1 MISEL
6 GHFLLISAFC
16 LNLGLIAN
24 CISSRPAVAMY
35 TSFFNEL
42 ESLLLTLLAVSF
54 LLLIVSFINS
64 DFSVKL
70 VANNSHLL
78 KPFLYK
84 VAGAWGNHE
93 GSMLLWVLI
102 LSLYLFLF
110 QVSSNDYPKV
120 LIRNV
125 ILVQLSTIALFLFY
139 LMVFSNP
146 FERLEFPPLNGQDL
160 NPILQDVLL
169 VAHPPILYLG
179 YLGLSIPFSIAIG
192 FLLTNDN
199 KINITKLIRFW
210 SLIPFVFLTLGILLG
225 SVWAYYELGW
235 GGWWFWDP
243 VENVSLLPWL
253 INLALIH
260 SVLILERRNSL
271 LNWTILLSIMGFSF
285 SMIGTFIVRSGLIT
299 SVHAFANDP
308 SRGLFILLIIFLA
321 IASSL
326 LIYVTKRS
334 NHENFMK
341 LNLASKE
348 LWILVQ
354 NLTLLVI
361 ATIVFL
367 GTIWPFIVEAI
378 FGEQV
383 SVGEPFYEV
392 SLTPFVIIFAFML
405 PIASK
410 IRWSGKKIGNMRK
423 IVALIF
429 ISAVLSASAFIW
441 KDFKFLTLTG
451 LFMSSWVCFGS
462 ILEFISSF
470 KFQLTSIESLKR
482 SLIVNSR
489 LVGRTFAHVG
499 FGLLI
504 FGVTAVTSWEIEDI
518 RNVEVGE
525 SYYLKSYQIV
535 FKSIDYSVEKNF
547 KKVSGSFEI
556 FNNNKLVGAIQ
567 PEKRLYPSR
576 NEVTTE
582 ASINPTLFNDF
593 YMVLGNKLDENLWVV
608 RTYIKPFI
616 SFIWIGVM
624 LIALGGFVSLLSF
637 NSYKKPSHEVIN

>member
-24 CISSRPAVAMY
+24 CISNKPVLVGY
-35 TSFFNEL
+35 TGFFDKL
-42 ESLLLTLLAVSF
+42 ESLLLTLLAISF
-54 LLLIVSFINS
+54 LLLITSFITS

-78 KPFLYK
+78 KPILYK

-102 LSLYLFLF
+102 LTLYLFLF
-110 QVSSNDYPKV
+110 QVSSRNYPNV
-120 LIRNV
+120 LVKNV
-125 ILVQLSTIALFLFY
+125 VLVQLSIIALFLFY
-139 LMVFSNP
+139 LLVLSNP

-169 VAHPPILYLG
+169 VAHPPLLYLG

-192 FLLTNDN
+192 FLLTNDH
-199 KINITKLIRFW
+199 KINIVKLLRFW
-210 SLIPFVFLTLGILLG
+210 ALAPFIFLTLGILLG
-225 SVWAYYELGW
+225 SIWAYYELGW

-253 INLALIH
+253 LNLALIH

-321 IASSL
+321 IISSL
-326 LIYVTKRS
+326 LIYVTKRPYYD
-334 NHENFMK
+334 NFMK

-348 LWILVQ
+348 LWIVVQ
-354 NLTLLVI
+354 NLILLVI
-361 ATIVFL
+361 AAVVFL

-378 FGEQV
+378 FDEQV

-392 SLTPFVIIFAFML
+392 SLIPFVIIFAFML

-410 IRWSGKKIGNMRK
+410 IRWKRK
-423 IVALIF
+423 NNYDVRRLLILIF
-429 ISAVLSASAFIW
+429 ISTSLSACTFIW
-441 KDFKFLTLTG
+441 KDFNLLTFIG
-451 LFMSSWVCFGS
+451 LFLALWICLSS
-462 ILEFISSF
+462 ILEFIFSF
-470 KFQLTSIESLKR
+470 KSQLSMIDGLKR
-482 SLIVNSR
+482 SLILNSR
-489 LVGRTFAHVG
+489 LIGRTCAHFG

-525 SYYLKSYQIV
+525 KYYLKSYQIV
-535 FKSIDYSVEKNF
+535 FNGVDYSVEKNF
-547 KKVSGSFEI
+547 KKVSGSFEV
-556 FNNNKLVGAIQ
+556 FKNSKLVGTLL

-582 ASINPTLFNDF
+582 ASIKPTLFKDF
-593 YMVLGNKLDENLWVV
+593 YMVLGNKLDENAWVV

-616 SFIWIGVM
+616 SFIWVGVI
-624 LIALGGFVSLLSF
+624 LIALGGFFSVFSF
-637 NSYKKPSHEVIN
+637 ISYKSRV

>member
-24 CISSRPAVAMY
+24 CISNKPVLVGY
-35 TSFFNEL
+35 TGFFDKL
-42 ESLLLTLLAVSF
+42 ESLLLTLLAISF
-54 LLLIVSFINS
+54 LLLITSFITS

-78 KPFLYK
+78 KPILYK

-102 LSLYLFLF
+102 LTLYLFLF
-110 QVSSNDYPKV
+110 QVSSRHYPNV
-120 LIRNV
+120 LVRNV
-125 ILVQLSTIALFLFY
+125 VLVQLSIIALFLFY
-139 LMVFSNP
+139 LLVLSNP

-169 VAHPPILYLG
+169 VAHPPVLYLG

-192 FLLTNDN
+192 FLLTNDH
-199 KINITKLIRFW
+199 KINIVRLIRFW
-210 SLIPFVFLTLGILLG
+210 SLAPFIFLTLGILLG
-225 SVWAYYELGW
+225 SIWAYYELGW

-253 INLALIH
+253 LNLALIH

-326 LIYVTKRS
+326 LIYVTKRPYY
-334 NHENFMK
+334 ENFMK

-348 LWILVQ
+348 LWIVVQ
-354 NLTLLVI
+354 NLILLVI
-361 ATIVFL
+361 AAVVFL

-378 FGEQV
+378 FDEQV

-392 SLTPFVIIFAFML
+392 SLIPFVIIFAFML

-410 IRWSGKKIGNMRK
+410 IRWKGKNNYDVRRLLI
-423 IVALIF
+423 LIF
-429 ISAVLSASAFIW
+429 ISTSLSACTFIW
-441 KDFKFLTLTG
+441 KDFNLLTFIG
-451 LFMSSWVCFGS
+451 LFLALWICLSS
-462 ILEFISSF
+462 ILEFIFSF
-470 KFQLTSIESLKR
+470 KSQLSMIDGLKR
-482 SLIVNSR
+482 SLILNSR
-489 LVGRTFAHVG
+489 LIGRTCAHFG

-525 SYYLKSYQIV
+525 KYYLKSYQIV
-535 FKSIDYSVEKNF
+535 FNGVDYSVEKNF
-547 KKVSGSFEI
+547 KKVSGSFEV
-556 FNNNKLVGAIQ
+556 FKNSKLVGTLL

-582 ASINPTLFNDF
+582 ASIKPTLFKDF
-593 YMVLGNKLDENLWVV
+593 YMVLGNKLDENAWVV

-616 SFIWIGVM
+616 SFIWVGVI
-624 LIALGGFVSLLSF
+624 LIALGGFFSVFSF
-637 NSYKKPSHEVIN
+637 ISYKSRV

>member
-1 MISEL
+1 MVSEL

-24 CISSRPAVAMY
+24 SISTRSVLAEY
-35 TSFFNEL
+35 TRFFNRL
-42 ESLLLTLLAVSF
+42 ESLLFTFLAISF

-70 VANNSHLL
+70 VANNSHAL
-78 KPFLYK
+78 KPILYK

-102 LSLYLFLF
+102 LSVYLFLF
-110 QVSSNDYPKV
+110 QAGSSDYPKALV
-120 LIRNV
+120 RNV
-125 ILVQLSTIALFLFY
+125 ILVQLSTTALFLFY
-139 LMVFSNP
+139 LIVLSNP

-179 YLGLSIPFSIAIG
+179 YLGLSIPFSIAVG
-192 FLLTNDN
+192 FLLTNDH
-199 KINITKLIRFW
+199 KINIVSLIRFW
-210 SLIPFVFLTLGILLG
+210 SLVPFVFLTLGILLG
-225 SVWAYYELGW
+225 SIWAYYELGW

-260 SVLILERRNSL
+260 SNLILERRNSL

-285 SMIGTFIVRSGLIT
+285 SMIGTFMVRSGLIT

-308 SRGLFILLIIFLA
+308 SRGLFILLIISLA
-321 IASSL
+321 ITSSL
-326 LIYVTKRS
+326 LIYITKRS
-334 NHENFMK
+334 NHINIMK
-341 LNLASKE
+341 LNFASKE
-348 LWILVQ
+348 LWIIVQ

-367 GTIWPFIVEAI
+367 GTIWPFIIEAI
-378 FGEQV
+378 FDEQV

-392 SLTPFVIIFAFML
+392 SLTPFVVIFAFML

-410 IRWSGKKIGNMRK
+410 IRWKGKNFSNIRTIIG
-423 IVALIF
+423 LFF
-429 ISAVLSASAFIW
+429 ISIALSASVFIW
-441 KDFKFLTLTG
+441 KDFKLLTFIG
-451 LFMSSWVCFGS
+451 LFLSSWVCFGS
-462 ILEFISSF
+462 ILDFTSYF
-470 KFQLTSIESLKR
+470 KSQLNYIDGLKR
-482 SLIVNSR
+482 SLILNSR
-489 LVGRTFAHVG
+489 LIGRTSAHFG

-518 RNVEVGE
+518 RNVQVGE
-525 SYYLKSYQIV
+525 SYYLKSYKIV
-535 FKSIDYSVEKNF
+535 FKDIDYSVEKNF
-547 KKVSGSFEI
+547 KKVSGSFEVL
-556 FNNNKLVGAIQ
+556 NNNKLVGTLL

-582 ASINPTLFNDF
+582 ASIKPTLYNDF
-593 YMVLGNKLDENLWVV
+593 YMVLGNKIDENAWVV

-616 SFIWIGVM
+616 SFIWVGVI
-624 LIALGGFVSLLSF
+624 LIALGGLVSLLSF
-637 NSYKKPSHEVIN
+637 TSYKKFKA

>member
-24 CISSRPAVAMY
+24 YIATQSVLVGY
-35 TSFFNEL
+35 TGFFDKL
-42 ESLLLTLLAVSF
+42 ESLLLSF
-54 LLLIVSFINS
+54 LAISFLSLIISFINS

-78 KPFLYK
+78 KPILYK

-102 LSLYLFLF
+102 LTLYLFLF
-110 QVSSNDYPKV
+110 QVSSRHYPNELV
-120 LIRNV
+120 RNV
-125 ILVQLSTIALFLFY
+125 VLVQLSIIALFLFY
-139 LMVFSNP
+139 LLVLSNP

-169 VAHPPILYLG
+169 VAHPPVLYLG
-179 YLGLSIPFSIAIG
+179 YLGLSIPFSIAVG
-192 FLLTNDN
+192 FLLTNDH
-199 KINITKLIRFW
+199 KINIVRLIRFW
-210 SLIPFVFLTLGILLG
+210 SLVPFIFLTLGILLG
-225 SVWAYYELGW
+225 SIWAYYELGW

-253 INLALIH
+253 LNLALIH

-326 LIYVTKRS
+326 LIYVTKRPYY
-334 NHENFMK
+334 ENFMK

-348 LWILVQ
+348 LWIVVQ
-354 NLTLLVI
+354 NLILLVI
-361 ATIVFL
+361 AAVVFL
-367 GTIWPFIVEAI
+367 GTIWPFIIEVI
-378 FGEQV
+378 FDEQV

-392 SLTPFVIIFAFML
+392 SLIPFVIIFAFML

-410 IRWSGKKIGNMRK
+410 IRWKGKNNYDVRRLLI
-423 IVALIF
+423 LIF
-429 ISAVLSASAFIW
+429 ISTSLSACAFIW
-441 KDFKFLTLTG
+441 TDFNLLTFIG
-451 LFMSSWVCFGS
+451 LFLALWICLSS
-462 ILEFISSF
+462 ILEFIFSF
-470 KFQLTSIESLKR
+470 KSQLSMIDGLKR
-482 SLIVNSR
+482 SLILNSR
-489 LVGRTFAHVG
+489 LIGRTCAHFG

-525 SYYLKSYQIV
+525 KYYLKSYQIV
-535 FKSIDYSVEKNF
+535 FNGVDYSVEENF
-547 KKVSGSFEI
+547 KKVSGSFEV
-556 FNNNKLVGAIQ
+556 FKNSKLVGTLL

-582 ASINPTLFNDF
+582 ASIKPTLFKDF
-593 YMVLGNKLDENLWVV
+593 YMVLGNKLDENAWVV

-616 SFIWIGVM
+616 SFIWVGVI
-624 LIALGGFVSLLSF
+624 LIALGGFFSVFSF
-637 NSYKKPSHEVIN
+637 ISYKSRV

>member
-24 CISSRPAVAMY
+24 CISNKPVLVGY
-35 TSFFNEL
+35 TGFFDKL
-42 ESLLLTLLAVSF
+42 ESLLLTLLAISF
-54 LLLIVSFINS
+54 LLLITSFITS

-78 KPFLYK
+78 KPILYK

-102 LSLYLFLF
+102 LTLYLFLF
-110 QVSSNDYPKV
+110 QVSSRHYPNV
-120 LIRNV
+120 LVRNV
-125 ILVQLSTIALFLFY
+125 VLVQLSIIALFLFY
-139 LMVFSNP
+139 LLALSNP

-169 VAHPPILYLG
+169 VAHPPVLYLG

-192 FLLTNDN
+192 FLLTNDH
-199 KINITKLIRFW
+199 KINIVKLIRFW
-210 SLIPFVFLTLGILLG
+210 SLAPFIFLTLGILLG
-225 SVWAYYELGW
+225 SIWAYYELGW

-253 INLALIH
+253 LNLALIH

-326 LIYVTKRS
+326 LIYVTKRPYY
-334 NHENFMK
+334 ENFMK

-348 LWILVQ
+348 LWIVVQ
-354 NLTLLVI
+354 NLILLVI
-361 ATIVFL
+361 AAVVFL

-378 FGEQV
+378 FDEQV

-392 SLTPFVIIFAFML
+392 SLIPFVIIFAFML

-410 IRWSGKKIGNMRK
+410 IRWKGKNNYDVRRLLI
-423 IVALIF
+423 LIF
-429 ISAVLSASAFIW
+429 ISTSLPACAFIW
-441 KDFKFLTLTG
+441 TDFNLLTFIG
-451 LFMSSWVCFGS
+451 LFLALWICLSS
-462 ILEFISSF
+462 ILEFIFSF
-470 KFQLTSIESLKR
+470 KSQLSMIDGLKR
-482 SLIVNSR
+482 SLILNSR
-489 LVGRTFAHVG
+489 LIGRTCAHFG

-525 SYYLKSYQIV
+525 KYYLKSYQIV
-535 FKSIDYSVEKNF
+535 FNGVDYSVEKNF
-547 KKVSGSFEI
+547 KKVSGSFEV
-556 FNNNKLVGAIQ
+556 FKNSKLVGTLL

-582 ASINPTLFNDF
+582 ASIKPTLFKDF
-593 YMVLGNKLDENLWVV
+593 YMVLGNKLDENAWVV

-616 SFIWIGVM
+616 SFIWVGVI
-624 LIALGGFVSLLSF
+624 LIALGGFFSVFSF
-637 NSYKKPSHEVIN
+637 ISYKSRV

>member
-24 CISSRPAVAMY
+24 SISTRPVLAGY
-35 TSFFNEL
+35 TRFFNRL
-42 ESLLLTLLAVSF
+42 ESLLFTLLAISF
-54 LLLIVSFINS
+54 LLLIVSFVNS

-70 VANNSHLL
+70 VANNSHAL
-78 KPFLYK
+78 KPILYK

-102 LSLYLFLF
+102 LSVYLFLF
-110 QVSSNDYPKV
+110 QATSSDYPKV
-120 LIRNV
+120 LVRNV
-125 ILVQLSTIALFLFY
+125 ILVQLSTTALFLFY

-179 YLGLSIPFSIAIG
+179 YLGLSIPFSIAVG
-192 FLLTNDN
+192 FLLTNDH
-199 KINITKLIRFW
+199 KINIVRLIRFW

-225 SVWAYYELGW
+225 SIWAYYELGW

-253 INLALIH
+253 LNLALIH

-326 LIYVTKRS
+326 LIYLIKRP
-334 NHENFMK
+334 NYEIRMK
-341 LNLASKE
+341 LSLASKE
-348 LWILVQ
+348 IWIVVQ
-354 NLTLLVI
+354 NLILLVI
-361 ATIVFL
+361 AAVVFL
-367 GTIWPFIVEAI
+367 GTIWPFIIEAI
-378 FGEQV
+378 FDEQV

-392 SLTPFVIIFAFML
+392 SLTPFVVIFAFML

-410 IRWSGKKIGNMRK
+410 IRWKGKKIGDFRK
-423 IVALIF
+423 LLILIF
-429 ISAVLSASAFIW
+429 ISTGLSAGAFIW
-441 KDFKFLTLTG
+441 KEFNLLTFIG
-451 LFMSSWVCFGS
+451 LFLALWICFSS
-462 ILEFISSF
+462 ILEFISSLKSQF
-470 KFQLTSIESLKR
+470 TIIEGLKR
-482 SLIVNSR
+482 SLILNSR
-489 LVGRTFAHVG
+489 LIGRTCAHFG

-504 FGVTAVTSWEIEDI
+504 FGVTAVTSWEVEDI
-518 RNVEVGE
+518 RKVEVGE
-525 SYYLKSYQIV
+525 NYYLKSYQIV
-535 FKSIDYSVEKNF
+535 FKGVDYSVEKNF
-547 KKVSGSFEI
+547 KKVSGSFDV
-556 FNNNKLVGAIQ
+556 FKSNKFVGTLL

-576 NEVTTE
+576 DEVTTE
-582 ASINPTLFNDF
+582 ASINPTLYNDF
-593 YMVLGNKLDENLWVV
+593 YMVLGNKLEENAWVV

-616 SFIWIGVM
+616 SFIWVGVM
-624 LIALGGFVSLLSF
+624 LIALGGFFSIFSF
-637 NSYKKPSHEVIN
+637 NLYKTRA

>member
-24 CISSRPAVAMY
+24 CISNKPVLVGY
-35 TSFFNEL
+35 TGFFDKL
-42 ESLLLTLLAVSF
+42 ESLLLTLLAISF
-54 LLLIVSFINS
+54 LLLITSFITS

-78 KPFLYK
+78 KPILYK

-102 LSLYLFLF
+102 LTLYLFLF
-110 QVSSNDYPKV
+110 QVSSRHYPNV
-120 LIRNV
+120 LVRNV
-125 ILVQLSTIALFLFY
+125 VLVQLSIIALFLFY
-139 LMVFSNP
+139 LLALSNP

-169 VAHPPILYLG
+169 VAHPPVLYLG

-192 FLLTNDN
+192 FLLTNDH
-199 KINITKLIRFW
+199 KINIVRLIRFW
-210 SLIPFVFLTLGILLG
+210 SLAPFIFLTLGILLG
-225 SVWAYYELGW
+225 SIWAYYELGW

-253 INLALIH
+253 LNLALIH

-321 IASSL
+321 IISSL
-326 LIYVTKRS
+326 LIYVTKRPYYD
-334 NHENFMK
+334 NFMK

-348 LWILVQ
+348 LWIVVQ
-354 NLTLLVI
+354 NLILLVI
-361 ATIVFL
+361 AAVVFL

-378 FGEQV
+378 FDEQV

-392 SLTPFVIIFAFML
+392 SLIPFVIIFAFML

-410 IRWSGKKIGNMRK
+410 IRWKGKNNYDVRRLLI
-423 IVALIF
+423 LIF
-429 ISAVLSASAFIW
+429 ISTSLSACTFIW
-441 KDFKFLTLTG
+441 TDFNLLTFIG
-451 LFMSSWVCFGS
+451 LFLALWICLSS
-462 ILEFISSF
+462 ILEFIFSF
-470 KFQLTSIESLKR
+470 KSQLSMIDGLKR
-482 SLIVNSR
+482 SLILNSR
-489 LVGRTFAHVG
+489 LIGRTCAHFG

-525 SYYLKSYQIV
+525 KYYLKSYQIV
-535 FKSIDYSVEKNF
+535 FNGVDYSVEKNF
-547 KKVSGSFEI
+547 KKVSGSFEV
-556 FNNNKLVGAIQ
+556 FKNSKLVGTLL

-582 ASINPTLFNDF
+582 ASIKPTLFKDF
-593 YMVLGNKLDENLWVV
+593 YMVLGNKLDENAWVV

-616 SFIWIGVM
+616 SFIWVGVI
-624 LIALGGFVSLLSF
+624 LIALGGFFSVFSF
-637 NSYKKPSHEVIN
+637 ISYRARV

>member
-24 CISSRPAVAMY
+24 CISNKPVLVGY
-35 TSFFNEL
+35 TGFFDKL
-42 ESLLLTLLAVSF
+42 ESLLLTLLAISF
-54 LLLIVSFINS
+54 LLLITSFITS

-78 KPFLYK
+78 KPILYK

-102 LSLYLFLF
+102 LTLYLFLF
-110 QVSSNDYPKV
+110 QVSSRHYPNV
-120 LIRNV
+120 LVRNV
-125 ILVQLSTIALFLFY
+125 VLVQLSIIALFLFY
-139 LMVFSNP
+139 LLVLSNP

-169 VAHPPILYLG
+169 VAHPPVLYLG

-192 FLLTNDN
+192 FLLTNDH
-199 KINITKLIRFW
+199 KINIVRLIRFW
-210 SLIPFVFLTLGILLG
+210 SLAPFIFLTLGILLG
-225 SVWAYYELGW
+225 SIWAYYELGW

-253 INLALIH
+253 LNLALIH

-326 LIYVTKRS
+326 LIYVTKRPYY
-334 NHENFMK
+334 ENFMK

-348 LWILVQ
+348 LWIVVQ
-354 NLTLLVI
+354 NLILLVI
-361 ATIVFL
+361 AAVVFL

-378 FGEQV
+378 FDEQV

-392 SLTPFVIIFAFML
+392 SLIPFVIIFAFML

-410 IRWSGKKIGNMRK
+410 IRWKGKNNYDVRRLLI
-423 IVALIF
+423 LIF
-429 ISAVLSASAFIW
+429 ISTSLSACAFIW
-441 KDFKFLTLTG
+441 TDFNLLTFIG
-451 LFMSSWVCFGS
+451 LFLALWICLSS
-462 ILEFISSF
+462 ILEFIFSF
-470 KFQLTSIESLKR
+470 KSQLSMIDGLKR
-482 SLIVNSR
+482 SLILNSR
-489 LVGRTFAHVG
+489 LIGRTCAHFG

-525 SYYLKSYQIV
+525 KYYLKSYQIV
-535 FKSIDYSVEKNF
+535 FNGVDYSVEKNF
-547 KKVSGSFEI
+547 KKVSGSFEV
-556 FNNNKLVGAIQ
+556 FKNSKLVGTLL

-582 ASINPTLFNDF
+582 ASIKPTLFKDF
-593 YMVLGNKLDENLWVV
+593 YMVLGNKLDENAWVV

-616 SFIWIGVM
+616 SFIWVGVI
-624 LIALGGFVSLLSF
+624 LIALGGFFSVFSF
-637 NSYKKPSHEVIN
+637 ISYKSRV

>member
-24 CISSRPAVAMY
+24 CISNKPVLVGY
-35 TSFFNEL
+35 TGFFDKL
-42 ESLLLTLLAVSF
+42 ESLLLTLLAISF
-54 LLLIVSFINS
+54 LLLITSFITS

-78 KPFLYK
+78 KPILYK

-102 LSLYLFLF
+102 LTLYLFLF
-110 QVSSNDYPKV
+110 QVSSRHYPNV
-120 LIRNV
+120 LVRNV
-125 ILVQLSTIALFLFY
+125 VLVQLSIIALFLFY
-139 LMVFSNP
+139 LLVLSNP

-169 VAHPPILYLG
+169 VAHPPVLYLG

-192 FLLTNDN
+192 FLLTNDH
-199 KINITKLIRFW
+199 KINIVRLIRFW
-210 SLIPFVFLTLGILLG
+210 SLAPFIFLTLGILLG
-225 SVWAYYELGW
+225 SIWAYYELGW

-253 INLALIH
+253 LNLALIH

-326 LIYVTKRS
+326 LIYVTKRPYY
-334 NHENFMK
+334 ENFMK

-348 LWILVQ
+348 LWIVVQ
-354 NLTLLVI
+354 NLILLVI
-361 ATIVFL
+361 AAVVFL

-378 FGEQV
+378 FDEQV
-383 SVGEPFYEV
+383 SVGEPFYEI
-392 SLTPFVIIFAFML
+392 SLIPFVIIFAFML

-410 IRWSGKKIGNMRK
+410 IRWKGKNNYDVRRLLI
-423 IVALIF
+423 LIF
-429 ISAVLSASAFIW
+429 ISTSLSACTFIW
-441 KDFKFLTLTG
+441 KDFNLLTFIG
-451 LFMSSWVCFGS
+451 LFLALWICLSS
-462 ILEFISSF
+462 ILEFIFSF
-470 KFQLTSIESLKR
+470 KSQLSMVDGLKR
-482 SLIVNSR
+482 SLILNSR
-489 LVGRTFAHVG
+489 LIGRTCAHFG

-525 SYYLKSYQIV
+525 KYYLKSYQIV
-535 FKSIDYSVEKNF
+535 FNGVDYSVEKNF
-547 KKVSGSFEI
+547 KKVLGSFEVSK
-556 FNNNKLVGAIQ
+556 NSKLVGTLL

-582 ASINPTLFNDF
+582 ASIKPTLFKDF
-593 YMVLGNKLDENLWVV
+593 YMVLGNKLDENAWVV

-616 SFIWIGVM
+616 SFIWVGVI
-624 LIALGGFVSLLSF
+624 LIALGGFFSAFSF
-637 NSYKKPSHEVIN
+637 ISYKSRV

>member
-24 CISSRPAVAMY
+24 CISNKPALVGY
-35 TSFFNEL
+35 TGFFDKL
-42 ESLLLTLLAVSF
+42 ESLLLTLLAISF
-54 LLLIVSFINS
+54 LLLIISFITS

-78 KPFLYK
+78 KPILYK

-102 LSLYLFLF
+102 LTLYLFLF
-110 QVSSNDYPKV
+110 QVSSRHYPNV
-120 LIRNV
+120 LVRNV
-125 ILVQLSTIALFLFY
+125 VLVQLSIIALFLFY
-139 LMVFSNP
+139 LLVLSNP

-169 VAHPPILYLG
+169 VAHPPVLYLG

-192 FLLTNDN
+192 FLLTNDH
-199 KINITKLIRFW
+199 KVNIVKLIRFW
-210 SLIPFVFLTLGILLG
+210 SLAPFIFLTLGILLG
-225 SVWAYYELGW
+225 SIWAYYELGW

-253 INLALIH
+253 LNLALIH

-321 IASSL
+321 IISSL
-326 LIYVTKRS
+326 LIYVTKRPYYD
-334 NHENFMK
+334 NFMK

-348 LWILVQ
+348 LWIVVQ
-354 NLTLLVI
+354 NLILLVI
-361 ATIVFL
+361 AAVVFL

-378 FGEQV
+378 FDEQV

-392 SLTPFVIIFAFML
+392 SLIPFVIIFAFML

-410 IRWSGKKIGNMRK
+410 IRWKGKNNFDVRRLLI
-423 IVALIF
+423 LIF
-429 ISAVLSASAFIW
+429 ISTSLSACTFIW
-441 KDFKFLTLTG
+441 TDFNLLTFIG
-451 LFMSSWVCFGS
+451 LFLALWICLSS
-462 ILEFISSF
+462 ILEFIFSF
-470 KFQLTSIESLKR
+470 KSQLSMIDGLKR
-482 SLIVNSR
+482 SLILNSR
-489 LVGRTFAHVG
+489 LVGRTCAHFG

-525 SYYLKSYQIV
+525 NYYLKSYQIV
-535 FKSIDYSVEKNF
+535 FNGVDYSVEKNF
-547 KKVSGSFEI
+547 KKVSGSFEV
-556 FNNNKLVGAIQ
+556 FKNSKPVGTLL

-582 ASINPTLFNDF
+582 ASIKPTLFKDF
-593 YMVLGNKLDENLWVV
+593 YMVLGNKLDENAWVV

-616 SFIWIGVM
+616 SFIWVGVI
-624 LIALGGFVSLLSF
+624 LIALGGFFSVFSF
-637 NSYKKPSHEVIN
+637 ISYKSRV

>member
-1 MISEL
+1 MVSEL

-24 CISSRPAVAMY
+24 CIVHKPAFLGF
-35 TSFFNEL
+35 TILFNRL
-42 ESLLLTLLAVSF
+42 ESLLFTLLAVSF
-54 LLLIVSFINS
+54 LFLIVSFISS

-70 VANNSHLL
+70 VANNSHSL
-78 KPFLYK
+78 KPILYK

-102 LSLYLFLF
+102 LSLYLFVF
-110 QVSSNDYPKV
+110 QLSSNSYSKELV
-120 LIRNV
+120 RNI
-125 ILVQLSTIALFLFY
+125 ILVQLSIIALFLFY
-139 LMVFSNP
+139 LLIVSNP
-146 FERLEFPPLNGQDL
+146 FERLDFPPLNGQDL

-179 YLGLSIPFSIAIG
+179 YLGLSLPFSIAVG
-192 FLLTNDN
+192 FLLTNDS
-199 KINITKLIRFW
+199 KINILYLIRFW
-210 SLIPFVFLTLGILLG
+210 ALVPFVFLTLGILLG
-225 SVWAYYELGW
+225 SIWAYYELGW

-253 INLALIH
+253 LNLALIH
-260 SVLILERRNSL
+260 SVLILERRSSL

-326 LIYVTKRS
+326 LIYITKRS
-334 NHENFMK
+334 NSVTLMK
-341 LNLASKE
+341 LNFASKE
-348 LWILVQ
+348 FWVLVQ
-354 NLTLLVI
+354 NLTLIVI
-361 ATIVFL
+361 AAIVFL
-367 GTIWPFIVEAI
+367 GTIWPFIIEAVLN
-378 FGEQV
+378 EQV

-392 SLTPFVIIFAFML
+392 SLTPFIVIFAFML

-410 IRWSGKKIGNMRK
+410 VGWRSKNLVDIRK
-423 IVALIF
+423 ILGLILVSLALPT
-429 ISAVLSASAFIW
+429 SGFIW
-441 KDFKFLTLTG
+441 GNLSLLTFIG
-451 LFMSSWVCFGS
+451 LFLASWVCLGS
-462 ILEFISSF
+462 ILELSSF
-470 KFQLTSIESLKR
+470 IQSYFPIFKRTKR
-482 SLIVNSR
+482 SLIMNFR
-489 LVGRTFAHVG
+489 LIGRTCAHFG

-504 FGVTAVTSWEIEDI
+504 FGVTAVSSWETEDI
-518 RNVEVGE
+518 RNVDVGE
-525 SYYLKSYQIV
+525 SFNITSYQIV

-547 KKVSGSFEI
+547 KKVSGTFEVMHK
-556 FNNNKLVGAIQ
+556 NKLVGTLF

-582 ASINPTLFNDF
+582 ASIKPTLFNDF
-593 YMVLGNKLDENLWVV
+593 YIVLGNKLDENAWVV

-616 SFIWIGVM
+616 SFIWIGVI
-624 LIALGGFVSLLSF
+624 LISLGGFISLLPV
-637 NSYKKPSHEVIN
+637 NSYRNRSKA

>member
-24 CISSRPAVAMY
+24 CISNKPVLVGY
-35 TSFFNEL
+35 TGFFDKL
-42 ESLLLTLLAVSF
+42 ESLLLTLLAISF
-54 LLLIVSFINS
+54 LLLITSFITS

-78 KPFLYK
+78 KPILYK

-102 LSLYLFLF
+102 LTLYLFLF
-110 QVSSNDYPKV
+110 QVSSRHYPNV
-120 LIRNV
+120 LVRNV
-125 ILVQLSTIALFLFY
+125 VLVQLSIIALFLFY
-139 LMVFSNP
+139 LLVLSNP

-169 VAHPPILYLG
+169 VAHPPVLYLG

-192 FLLTNDN
+192 FLLTNDH
-199 KINITKLIRFW
+199 KINIVKLLRFW
-210 SLIPFVFLTLGILLG
+210 ALAPFIFLTLGILLG
-225 SVWAYYELGW
+225 SIWAYYELGW

-253 INLALIH
+253 LNLALIH

-321 IASSL
+321 IISSL
-326 LIYVTKRS
+326 LIYVTKRPYYD
-334 NHENFMK
+334 NFMK

-348 LWILVQ
+348 LWIVVQ
-354 NLTLLVI
+354 NLILLVI
-361 ATIVFL
+361 AAVVFL

-378 FGEQV
+378 FDEQV

-392 SLTPFVIIFAFML
+392 SLIPFVIIFAFML

-410 IRWSGKKIGNMRK
+410 IRWKGKNNYDVRRLLI
-423 IVALIF
+423 LIF
-429 ISAVLSASAFIW
+429 ISTSLSACTFIW
-441 KDFKFLTLTG
+441 TDFNLLTFIG
-451 LFMSSWVCFGS
+451 LFLAFWICLSS
-462 ILEFISSF
+462 ILEFIFSF
-470 KFQLTSIESLKR
+470 KSQL
-482 SLIVNSR
+482 
-489 LVGRTFAHVG
+489 
-499 FGLLI
+499 
-504 FGVTAVTSWEIEDI
+504 
-518 RNVEVGE
+518 
-525 SYYLKSYQIV
+525 
-535 FKSIDYSVEKNF
+535 
-547 KKVSGSFEI
+547 
-556 FNNNKLVGAIQ
+556 
-567 PEKRLYPSR
+567 
-576 NEVTTE
+576 
-582 ASINPTLFNDF
+582 
-593 YMVLGNKLDENLWVV
+593 
-608 RTYIKPFI
+608 
-616 SFIWIGVM
+616 
-624 LIALGGFVSLLSF
+624 
-637 NSYKKPSHEVIN
+637 

>member
-24 CISSRPAVAMY
+24 CISNKPVLVGY
-35 TSFFNEL
+35 TGFFDKL
-42 ESLLLTLLAVSF
+42 ESLLLTLLAISF
-54 LLLIVSFINS
+54 LLLITSFITS

-78 KPFLYK
+78 KPILYK

-102 LSLYLFLF
+102 LTLYLFLF
-110 QVSSNDYPKV
+110 QVSSRHYPNV
-120 LIRNV
+120 LVRNV
-125 ILVQLSTIALFLFY
+125 VLVQLSIIALFLFY
-139 LMVFSNP
+139 LLVLSNP

-169 VAHPPILYLG
+169 VAHPPVLYLG

-192 FLLTNDN
+192 FLLTNDH
-199 KINITKLIRFW
+199 KINIVKLIRFW
-210 SLIPFVFLTLGILLG
+210 SLAPFIFLTLGILLG
-225 SVWAYYELGW
+225 SIWAYYELGW

-253 INLALIH
+253 LNLALIH

-321 IASSL
+321 IISSL
-326 LIYVTKRS
+326 LIYVTKRPYYD
-334 NHENFMK
+334 NFMK

-348 LWILVQ
+348 LWIVVQ
-354 NLTLLVI
+354 NLILLVI
-361 ATIVFL
+361 AAVVFL

-378 FGEQV
+378 FDEQV

-392 SLTPFVIIFAFML
+392 SLIPFVIIFAFML

-410 IRWSGKKIGNMRK
+410 IRWKGKNNYDVRRLLI
-423 IVALIF
+423 LIF
-429 ISAVLSASAFIW
+429 ISTSLSACAFIW
-441 KDFKFLTLTG
+441 TDFNLLTFIG
-451 LFMSSWVCFGS
+451 LFLALWICLSS
-462 ILEFISSF
+462 ILEFIFSF
-470 KFQLTSIESLKR
+470 KSQLSMIDGLKR
-482 SLIVNSR
+482 SLILNSR
-489 LVGRTFAHVG
+489 LIGRTCAHFG

-525 SYYLKSYQIV
+525 KYYLKSYQIV
-535 FKSIDYSVEKNF
+535 FNGVDYSVEKNF
-547 KKVSGSFEI
+547 KKVSGSFEV
-556 FNNNKLVGAIQ
+556 FKNSKLVGTLL

-582 ASINPTLFNDF
+582 ASIKPTLFKDF
-593 YMVLGNKLDENLWVV
+593 YMVLGNKLDENAWVV

-616 SFIWIGVM
+616 SFIWVGVI
-624 LIALGGFVSLLSF
+624 LIALGGFFSVFSF
-637 NSYKKPSHEVIN
+637 ISYKSRV

>member
-24 CISSRPAVAMY
+24 CISNKPVLVGY
-35 TSFFNEL
+35 TGFFDKL
-42 ESLLLTLLAVSF
+42 ESLLLTLLAISF
-54 LLLIVSFINS
+54 LLLITSFITS

-78 KPFLYK
+78 KPILYK

-102 LSLYLFLF
+102 LTLYLFLF
-110 QVSSNDYPKV
+110 QVSSRHYPNV
-120 LIRNV
+120 LVRNV
-125 ILVQLSTIALFLFY
+125 VLVQLSIIALFLFY
-139 LMVFSNP
+139 LLALSNP

-169 VAHPPILYLG
+169 VAHPPVLYLG

-192 FLLTNDN
+192 FLLTNDH
-199 KINITKLIRFW
+199 KINIVRLIRFW
-210 SLIPFVFLTLGILLG
+210 SLAPFIFLTLGILLG
-225 SVWAYYELGW
+225 SIWAYYELGW

-253 INLALIH
+253 LNLALIH

-321 IASSL
+321 IISSL
-326 LIYVTKRS
+326 LIYVTKRPYY
-334 NHENFMK
+334 ENFMK

-348 LWILVQ
+348 LWIVVQ
-354 NLTLLVI
+354 NLILLVI
-361 ATIVFL
+361 AAVVFL

-378 FGEQV
+378 FDEQV

-392 SLTPFVIIFAFML
+392 SLIPFVIIFAFML

-410 IRWSGKKIGNMRK
+410 IRWKGKNNYDVRRLLI
-423 IVALIF
+423 LIF
-429 ISAVLSASAFIW
+429 ISTSLSACAFIW
-441 KDFKFLTLTG
+441 TDFNLLTFIG
-451 LFMSSWVCFGS
+451 LFLALWICLSS
-462 ILEFISSF
+462 ILEFIFSF
-470 KFQLTSIESLKR
+470 KSQLSMIDGLKR
-482 SLIVNSR
+482 SLILNSR
-489 LVGRTFAHVG
+489 LIGRTCAHFG

-525 SYYLKSYQIV
+525 KYYLKSYQIV
-535 FKSIDYSVEKNF
+535 FNGVDYSVEKNF
-547 KKVSGSFEI
+547 KKVSGSFEV
-556 FNNNKLVGAIQ
+556 FKNSKLVGTLL
-567 PEKRLYPSR
+567 PEKRLYSSR

-582 ASINPTLFNDF
+582 ASIKPTLFKDF
-593 YMVLGNKLDENLWVV
+593 YMVLGNKLDENAWVV

-616 SFIWIGVM
+616 SFIWVGVI
-624 LIALGGFVSLLSF
+624 LIALGGFFSVFSF
-637 NSYKKPSHEVIN
+637 ISYKSRV

>member
-24 CISSRPAVAMY
+24 CISNNPVLVGY
-35 TSFFNEL
+35 TSFFNKL
-42 ESLLLTLLAVSF
+42 ESLLLTLLVISF
-54 LLLIVSFINS
+54 LLLVIGFITS
-64 DFSVKL
+64 DFSLKL

-84 VAGAWGNHE
+84 FAGTWGNHE

-102 LSLYLFLF
+102 LTLYLFLF
-110 QVSSNDYPKV
+110 QLSSRDYPNV
-120 LIRNV
+120 LVRNV
-125 ILVQLSTIALFLFY
+125 TLVQLSIIALFLFY
-139 LMVFSNP
+139 LLVFSNP
-146 FERLEFPPLNGQDL
+146 FERFDIPPVNGQDL

-169 VAHPPILYLG
+169 VAHPPVLYLG

-192 FLLTNDN
+192 FLLTNDH
-199 KINITKLIRFW
+199 KINIVRLIRFW
-210 SLIPFVFLTLGILLG
+210 SLAPFVFLTLGILLG
-225 SVWAYYELGW
+225 SIWAYYELGW

-253 INLALIH
+253 LNLALIH

-326 LIYVTKRS
+326 LIYLIKRP
-334 NHENFMK
+334 NYEIRMK
-341 LNLASKE
+341 LSLASKE
-348 LWILVQ
+348 IWIVVQ
-354 NLTLLVI
+354 NLILLVI
-361 ATIVFL
+361 AAVVFL
-367 GTIWPFIVEAI
+367 GTIWPFIIEAI
-378 FGEQV
+378 FDEQV

-405 PIASK
+405 PIASN
-410 IRWSGKKIGNMRK
+410 IRWKGKKIGDFRK
-423 IVALIF
+423 VLILIF
-429 ISAVLSASAFIW
+429 ISTGLSAGAFIW
-441 KDFKFLTLTG
+441 KEFNLLTFIG
-451 LFMSSWVCFGS
+451 LFLALWICFSS
-462 ILEFISSF
+462 ILEFISS
-470 KFQLTSIESLKR
+470 LKSQPTMIKGLKH
-482 SLIVNSR
+482 SLILNSR
-489 LVGRTFAHVG
+489 LIGRTCAHFG

-504 FGVTAVTSWEIEDI
+504 FGVTAVTSWEVEDI
-518 RNVEVGE
+518 RKVEVGE
-525 SYYLKSYQIV
+525 NYYLKSYQIV
-535 FKSIDYSVEKNF
+535 FKGVNYSVEKNF
-547 KKVSGSFEI
+547 KKVSGSFDV
-556 FNNNKLVGAIQ
+556 FKSNKFVGTLL

-576 NEVTTE
+576 DEVTTE
-582 ASINPTLFNDF
+582 ASINPTLYNDF
-593 YMVLGNKLDENLWVV
+593 YMVLGNKLDENAWVV

-616 SFIWIGVM
+616 SFIWVGVM
-624 LIALGGFVSLLSF
+624 LIALGGFFSVFTF
-637 NSYKKPSHEVIN
+637 NLYKTRA

>member
-24 CISSRPAVAMY
+24 CISNKPVLVGY
-35 TSFFNEL
+35 TGFFDKL
-42 ESLLLTLLAVSF
+42 ESLLLTLLAISF
-54 LLLIVSFINS
+54 LLLITSFITS

-78 KPFLYK
+78 KPILYK

-102 LSLYLFLF
+102 LTLYLFLF
-110 QVSSNDYPKV
+110 QVSSRHYPNV
-120 LIRNV
+120 LVRNV
-125 ILVQLSTIALFLFY
+125 VLVQLSIIALFLFY
-139 LMVFSNP
+139 LLVLSNP

-169 VAHPPILYLG
+169 VAHPPVLYLG

-192 FLLTNDN
+192 FLLTNDH
-199 KINITKLIRFW
+199 KINIVRLIRFW
-210 SLIPFVFLTLGILLG
+210 SLAPFIFLTLGILLG
-225 SVWAYYELGW
+225 SIWAYYELGW

-253 INLALIH
+253 LNLALIH

-326 LIYVTKRS
+326 LIYVTKRPYY
-334 NHENFMK
+334 ENFMK

-348 LWILVQ
+348 LWIVVQ
-354 NLTLLVI
+354 NLILLVI
-361 ATIVFL
+361 AAVVFL

-378 FGEQV
+378 FDEQV

-392 SLTPFVIIFAFML
+392 SLIPFVIIFAFML

-410 IRWSGKKIGNMRK
+410 IRWKGKNNYDVRRLLI
-423 IVALIF
+423 LIF
-429 ISAVLSASAFIW
+429 ISTSLSACTFIW
-441 KDFKFLTLTG
+441 KDFNLLTFIG
-451 LFMSSWVCFGS
+451 LFLALWICLSS
-462 ILEFISSF
+462 ILEFIFSF
-470 KFQLTSIESLKR
+470 KSQLSMIDGLKR
-482 SLIVNSR
+482 SLILNSR
-489 LVGRTFAHVG
+489 LIGRTCAHFG

-525 SYYLKSYQIV
+525 KYYLKSYQIV
-535 FKSIDYSVEKNF
+535 FNGVDYSVEKNF
-547 KKVSGSFEI
+547 KKVSGSFEV
-556 FNNNKLVGAIQ
+556 FKNSKLVGTLL

-582 ASINPTLFNDF
+582 ASIKPTLFNDF
-593 YMVLGNKLDENLWVV
+593 YMVLGNKLDENAWVV

-616 SFIWIGVM
+616 SFIWVGVI
-624 LIALGGFVSLLSF
+624 LIALGGFFSVFSF
-637 NSYKKPSHEVIN
+637 ISYRARV

>member
-24 CISSRPAVAMY
+24 CISNKPVLVGY
-35 TSFFNEL
+35 TGFFDKL
-42 ESLLLTLLAVSF
+42 ESLLLTLLAISF
-54 LLLIVSFINS
+54 LLLITSFITS

-78 KPFLYK
+78 KPILYK

-102 LSLYLFLF
+102 LTLYLFLF
-110 QVSSNDYPKV
+110 QVSSRHYPNV
-120 LIRNV
+120 LVRNV
-125 ILVQLSTIALFLFY
+125 VLVQLSIIALFLFY
-139 LMVFSNP
+139 LLALSNP

-169 VAHPPILYLG
+169 VAHPPVLYLG

-192 FLLTNDN
+192 FLLTNDH
-199 KINITKLIRFW
+199 KINIVKLIRFW
-210 SLIPFVFLTLGILLG
+210 SLAPFIFLTLGILLG
-225 SVWAYYELGW
+225 SIWAYYELGW

-253 INLALIH
+253 LNLALIH

-308 SRGLFILLIIFLA
+308 SRGLFILLVIFLA
-321 IASSL
+321 IISSL
-326 LIYVTKRS
+326 LIYVTKRPYYD
-334 NHENFMK
+334 NFMK

-348 LWILVQ
+348 LWIVVQ
-354 NLTLLVI
+354 NLILLVI
-361 ATIVFL
+361 AAVVFL

-378 FGEQV
+378 FDEQV

-392 SLTPFVIIFAFML
+392 SLIPFVIIFAFML

-410 IRWSGKKIGNMRK
+410 IRWKGKNNYDVRRLLI
-423 IVALIF
+423 LIF
-429 ISAVLSASAFIW
+429 ISTSLSACAFIW
-441 KDFKFLTLTG
+441 TDFNLLTFIG
-451 LFMSSWVCFGS
+451 LFLAFWICLSS
-462 ILEFISSF
+462 ILEFIFSF
-470 KFQLTSIESLKR
+470 KSQLSMIDGLKR
-482 SLIVNSR
+482 SLILNSR
-489 LVGRTFAHVG
+489 LIGRTCAHFG

-525 SYYLKSYQIV
+525 KYYLKSYQIV
-535 FKSIDYSVEKNF
+535 FNGVDYSVEKNF
-547 KKVSGSFEI
+547 KKVSGSFEV
-556 FNNNKLVGAIQ
+556 FKNSKLVGTLL

-582 ASINPTLFNDF
+582 ASIKPTLFKDF
-593 YMVLGNKLDENLWVV
+593 YMVLGNKLDENAWVV

-616 SFIWIGVM
+616 SFIWVGVI
-624 LIALGGFVSLLSF
+624 LIALGGFFSVFSF
-637 NSYKKPSHEVIN
+637 ISYKSRV